1 MTAGRAVVLGD
12 PGPWMCAGQ
21 TGGRVYLRVNHDWN
35 LDREALE
42 RRVGDG
48 AKVSISE
55 LDSQGMLDVQELLG
69 RYADELS
76 ATGQADEAERVHDL
90 AAEPRSH
97 FLMSVPEGEQ
107 TDPSVST
114 E

>member
-1 MTAGRAVVLGD
+1 
-12 PGPWMCAGQ
+12 
-21 TGGRVYLRVNHDWN
+21 
-35 LDREALE
+35 
-42 RRVGDG
+42 
-48 AKVSISE
+48 
-55 LDSQGMLDVQELLG
+55 MLDVQELLG
-69 RYADELS
+69 RYAGELS
-76 ATGQADEAERVHDL
+76 ATGQAGEAERIHGL